1 MSSDVATG
9 PLTQMAERRPTT
21 LVCDVR
27 SLCDPHLGTVG
38 ALARLRLA
46 ARRLGCEL
54 RLRNVRAELGEL
66 LSLAGLEEVLPVEPQ
81 GQLEEREDALGVE
94 EEGELGDSARR

>member
-1 MSSDVATG
+1 MTG
-9 PLTQMAERRPTT
+9 RRPTT

-27 SLCDPHLGTVG
+27 SLHDPHLGTVG

-54 RLRNVRAELGEL
+54 RLRNARAELLEL
-66 LSLAGLEEVLPVEPQ
+66 LSLAGLEEVLLVQPRGEP
-81 GQLEEREDALGVE
+81 EEREETLRVE
-94 EEGELGDSARR
+94 EEAELGDPPRR

>member
-1 MSSDVATG
+1 MSSAAVAG
-9 PLTQMAERRPTT
+9 PFPQMAGRRPVT

-27 SLCDPHLGTVG
+27 SLRDPHLGTVG

-54 RLRNVRAELGEL
+54 RLRNARAELLEL
-66 LSLAGLEEVLPVEPQ
+66 VSLAGLEEVLRVEP
-81 GQLEEREDALGVE
+81 GGEPEEREQPLRVQ
-94 EEGELGDSARR
+94 EEGELGDTGRR